1 MDKKALFALARRN
14 TGTVKINGKEIEV
27 KALDLD
33 ARFTLSS
40 QKDLTVAQRFEWL
53 ASCGCPALEGCTPE
67 EVRANLDPEAVAKI
81 AAKVM
86 ELSGMGA
93 DNEAKAE
100 KN

>member
-1 MDKKALFALARRN
+1 
-14 TGTVKINGKEIEV
+14 
-27 KALDLD
+27 
-33 ARFTLSS
+33 
-40 QKDLTVAQRFEWL
+40 
-53 ASCGCPALEGCTPE
+53 
-67 EVRANLDPEAVAKI
+67 VRANLHPEAVAKI